1 MQIYNAFIPHNRALI
16 IDLALILKLH
26 SIVTK
31 GCTIQK
37 KFHIIDNRFVLKDK
51 LLSSLKG
58 NLDPVGNPLQFVK
71 NYLLDSVL
79 SAGY

>member
-1 MQIYNAFIPHNRALI
+1 ME
-16 IDLALILKLH
+16 
-26 SIVTK
+26 
-31 GCTIQK
+31 QK
-37 KFHIIDNRFVLKDK
+37 KIHIIDNRFVLKDK
-51 LLSSLKG
+51 LLSSLKW

>member
-1 MQIYNAFIPHNRALI
+1 ME
-16 IDLALILKLH
+16 
-26 SIVTK
+26 
-31 GCTIQK
+31 QK
-37 KFHIIDNRFVLKDK
+37 KIHIIDNRFVLKDK
-51 LLSSLKG
+51 LLSSLKE